1 MIDTALILAAGLGTR
16 LAPLSVIRA
25 KAALPVAGEAIIR
38 HQVRW
43 LAAAGVRHV
52 IVNLHHLPATVTA
65 ALGHGEDLGV
75 TVRYSWEPQ
84 VLGSAGG
91 PRQAF
96 DLIDAERLIVVNG
109 DTLTDLDLPAVVAE
123 HARAQPLVTMAATP
137 APRPGYNALLVSEA
151 GSLTGVARAGQVPS
165 SGATAQYAVHFM
177 GVQIVERRAFVDVPR
192 GVPSETVKW
201 LYPQLLAGD
210 AASVR
215 VWRRAAAFH
224 DVGTPAEYLRT
235 AQTVAAQLGRPL
247 DCGSGGHIDPSAE
260 VLRSVLW
267 DGVRVGAGASL
278 TDCVLGD
285 GVVVPPGLRLDHAA
299 VVRRDSQPPG
309 APGLTHGDLL
319 VVPFTTPPKGTSA
332 P

>member
-1 MIDTALILAAGLGTR
+1 VIDTALILAAGLGTR
-16 LAPLSVIRA
+16 LAPLSAIRA

-52 IVNLHHLPATVTA
+52 VVNLHHLPATVA
-65 ALGHGEDLGV
+65 AVLGHGDDLGV

-96 DLIDAERLIVVNG
+96 DLVDADRLIVVNG
-109 DTLTDLDLPAVVAE
+109 DTITDLDLTALVAE
-123 HARAQPLVTMAATP
+123 HARTQPLVTMAATHT
-137 APRPGYNALLVSEA
+137 ARPGYNALLVSDA
-151 GSLTGVARAGQVPS
+151 GCLAGVARSGEARSPEAEGQ
-165 SGATAQYAVHFM
+165 QAVHFM
-177 GVQIVERRAFVDVPR
+177 GVQLVERRAFTGAPR
-192 GVPSETVKW
+192 GAPSDTVKW
-201 LYPQLLAGD
+201 LYPQLLLRD

-215 VWRRAAAFH
+215 VWRRDAAFH

-235 AQTVAAQLGRPL
+235 AQTIAAQLGRPL
-247 DCGSGGHIDPSAE
+247 DCGTGGRVDPSAQ

-267 DGVRVGAGASL
+267 NDVRVGADAVL
-278 TDCVLGD
+278 TDCVLAD
-285 GVVVPPGLRLDHAA
+285 GVAVPPGLRLTHAA

-309 APGLTHGDLL
+309 APGVAHGDLL
-319 VVPFTTPPKGTSA
+319 VVPLATPSK
-332 P
+332 